1 MITPKAISD
10 ICGFDL
16 ATYLDI
22 KTLVRIYS
30 KMPQY
35 IVVQEFIDNHE
46 WVPIHSLPGYECCI
60 EYYVNRQGQ
69 VKSTKRNKD
78 QILKPKVKRSRYQT
92 VNLTQRIGRKNAIS
106 AYVHSL
112 VALAF
117 LPPPM
122 TPIGRTKGCSMVGF
136 KDGDSM
142 NCFLD
147 NLFWVKVSDPRSTV
161 KEGLNC
167 RAQNSVHSSM

>member
-10 ICGFDL
+10 ICGFDI
-16 ATYLDI
+16 ATYLDV
-22 KTLVRIYS
+22 KTLVRLFL

-60 EYYVNRQGQ
+60 EYYVNRQGL
-69 VKSTKRNKD
+69 VKSTKRNRD
-78 QILKPKVKRSRYQT
+78 QILKPKVKRNRYKT
-92 VNLTQRIGRKNAIS
+92 VNLTQRIGRKKAIS

-122 TPIGRTKGCSMVGF
+122 TPIGRTKGCSMVAF
-136 KDGDSM
+136 KDGDSS
-142 NCFLD
+142 NCSFD
-147 NLFWVKVSDPRSTV
+147 NLVWVKVSDSRRQVREELTALVP
-161 KEGLNC
+161 
-167 RAQNSVHSSM
+167 H